1 MRARAAM
8 LVSCAL
14 AAITIACSSSSSSSG
29 NDGGTN
35 SPCVSAH
42 SCPANVPSYKTTI
55 APILQTTCIVG
66 CHTAMGT
73 AGFPENTYAEVYNQ
87 RGAILSQVAVCQMP
101 PLNGPVMSDEE
112 RIALTGWLECG
123 APDN

>member
-1 MRARAAM
+1 MPARGVLLLACLPAAF
-8 LVSCAL
+8 
-14 AAITIACSSSSSSSG
+14 AISCSSPPSASG
-29 NDGGTN
+29 NDGGTT

-42 SCPANVPSYKTTI
+42 SCPTNVPSYQTTI

-66 CHTAMGT
+66 CHTPTGT
-73 AGFPENTYAEVYNQ
+73 AGFPENTYTEVYNQ

-101 PLNGPVMSDEE
+101 PLNGPVMSDAE
-112 RIALTGWLECG
+112 RVALTGWLECG